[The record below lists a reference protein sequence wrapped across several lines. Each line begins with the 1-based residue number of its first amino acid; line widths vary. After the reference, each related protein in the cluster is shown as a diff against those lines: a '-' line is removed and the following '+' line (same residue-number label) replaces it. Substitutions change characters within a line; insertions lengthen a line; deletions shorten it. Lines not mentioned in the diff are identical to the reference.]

1 MPSRYNAGMST
12 CPACSQTLREEAPYC
27 PNCGAAI
34 DVSDSPT
41 GTAPTPRVVD
51 TPAAKRR
58 TPGAVSQQRT
68 SSGIRGSADR
78 FTPGTM
84 LADRFR
90 IVGLLGRGGMGE
102 VYRADDLKLGQAVAL
117 KFLPENLTGDSE
129 RLDRLLN
136 EVRLARQVAHPN
148 VCRVYDVGEIGDDHF
163 LSMEFVDGED
173 LASLLRRI
181 GRLPGDKALEIARQL
196 CAGLAAA
203 HDRGVLHR
211 DLKPENVMLDGR
223 GKVRITDFGLA
234 AASQGVSGAEALSG
248 TPAYMSPEQLAGR
261 EATVRS
267 DIYALGLLLYEL
279 FTGRRAFEGRT
290 IAELSRQHEHGL
302 ATPPSAAVRD
312 LDPAVEQAIL
322 RCLNTDPQLRPASA
336 IAVAASLPG
345 SDPLAAAL
353 AAGET
358 PSPAMVAAAGGEP
371 VLRPFLAWTLGIF
384 LILGVAA
391 QILLSGQLQLSRVV
405 PFDKP
410 PAVLED
416 RARGLLS
423 DLGVAASGHHVSG
436 FAADSEYLRFA
447 RGRPSSDRW
456 RDVAEGKPPVVR
468 FWYRQSPR
476 PLVSS
481 QISGRVTSSDPPMTD
496 SNMAGVR
503 LDTTGRLLEFYRVP
517 LQHQEPNAPVP
528 SRAAF
533 DWAKLFAEA
542 RLDPAAFRPSASQ
555 WTPYVSCD
563 THVAWEGTSP
573 DWPGVTLRVEAGS
586 WRGEPTWFKV
596 FAPWKRAERQEPM
609 ARTAGQVA
617 ANAIGIT
624 FLLFGLTSAGLIARR
639 NLRLGRG
646 DRRGAVTLAMFVS
659 VGALATW
666 ALNADHVSDLEME
679 LDLFAR
685 GLGQAVLAAALVAV
699 VYLALEPQIRRLWP
713 HALISWTRLLSGW
726 VSDSLVGAHVLYGM
740 ACGLAMSLVR
750 MAFLQMDVRRHGPD
764 SDIFTLDTLL
774 GLDHTL
780 ECVLERAF
788 MAIGIS
794 LVVVLLFA
802 AVRHWLRWQPLA
814 IVVAISPFVLQS
826 ALGDER
832 SLLITLPLTI
842 VALSVPLIA
851 LARFGLVAMMVAF
864 FTTWLLNH
872 TPLTPSLSEWSAGPT
887 QVVLLVL
894 GALAA
899 FALLTATRR
908 APAFISSSP
917 SRG

>member
-1 MPSRYNAGMST
+1 MPN
-12 CPACSQTLREEAPYC
+12 CLACGRALREQTPYC
-27 PNCGAAI
+27 PYCGAVTDA
-34 DVSDSPT
+34 SESPT
-41 GTAPTPRVVD
+41 GTAPTPRTPGAPAAGLR
-51 TPAAKRR
+51 TPAAPR
-58 TPGAVSQQRT
+58 T
-68 SSGIRGSADR
+68 GSDAKVGVER
-78 FTPGTM
+78 FAPGTM
-84 LADRFR
+84 LTDRFR

-117 KFLPENLTGDSE
+117 KFLPENLAGDAE
-129 RLDRLLN
+129 RLARLMS
-136 EVRLARQVAHPN
+136 EVRLARQVSHPN
-148 VCRVYDVGEIGDDHF
+148 VCRVYDVGEIGGDHF

-173 LASLLRRI
+173 VASLLRRI

-234 AASQGVSGAEALSG
+234 TASEGVAGAEALSG

-261 EATVRS
+261 EATVLS
-267 DIYALGLLLYEL
+267 DIYALGLVLYEL

-290 IAELSRQHEHGL
+290 LAELTRQHARGL
-302 ATPPSAAVRD
+302 ATPPSAAVKD
-312 LDPAVEQAIL
+312 LDPAVEQTIL
-322 RCLNTDPQLRPASA
+322 SCLSADPSLRPASA

-371 VLRPFLAWTLGIF
+371 VLRPLWAWTLGV
-384 LILGVAA
+384 LLVLGVAA
-391 QILLSGQLQLSRVV
+391 QIMLSGRLQLFRVV
-405 PFDKP
+405 PLDKP

-416 RARGLLS
+416 RARGLLAS
-423 DLGVAASGHHVSG
+423 LRVELSGHHVSG
-436 FAADSEYLRFA
+436 FAVDNDYLRRA
-447 RGRPSSDRW
+447 RSQPSSDRW
-456 RDVAEGKPPVVR
+456 KELAEGRPPVMA

-476 PLVSS
+476 PLISS
-481 QISGRVTSSDPPMTD
+481 RMSGRVSASNPSLVD

-517 LQHQEPNAPVP
+517 LQHQEPGAPDGRP
-528 SRAAF
+528 AF

-542 RLDPAAFRPSASQ
+542 RLDPAAFRSSVTE

-563 THVAWEGTSP
+563 TYVAWEGSSP
-573 DWPGVTLRVEAGS
+573 DWPGANLRVEAGS
-586 WRGEPTWFKV
+586 WKGEPTWFKV
-596 FAPWKRAERQEPM
+596 FAPWKRAERQAPM
-609 ARTAGQVA
+609 RRTAGQVA
-617 ANAIGIT
+617 ANAIGLS
-624 FLLFGLTSAGLIARR
+624 LLVLGLTSAGLIARR

-646 DRRGAVTLAMFVS
+646 DRRGAVALAAIVT

-666 ALNADHVSDLEME
+666 ALDADHVSNLEME

-685 GLGQAVLAAALVAV
+685 GLAQAALMGAFVAV

-713 HALISWTRLLSGW
+713 HALISWTRLLSGRL
-726 VSDSLVGAHVLYGM
+726 SDTLVGAHVLYGI
-740 ACGLAMSLVR
+740 ACGLAMSLVQ
-750 MAFLQMDVRRHGPD
+750 MAFLQIDAGRHGPE

-780 ECVLERAF
+780 QWVLERAF
-788 MAIGIS
+788 VAIGVS

-802 AVRHWLRWQPLA
+802 AVRHVLRWQPLA
-814 IVVAISPFVLQS
+814 ALVAISPLVVQE
-826 ALGDER
+826 ALADER
-832 SLLITLPLTI
+832 PLLIVVPLAI
-842 VALSVPLIA
+842 VVLSVPLIA
-851 LARFGLVAMMVAF
+851 LARFGLVAMMVTF
-864 FTTWLLNH
+864 FTASLLNR
-872 TPLTPSLSEWSAGPT
+872 TPLTPSLSDWSAGPT

-894 GALAA
+894 GVLAF
-899 FALLTATRR
+899 FAGRAATRR
-908 APAFISSSP
+908 DPALVGSSP